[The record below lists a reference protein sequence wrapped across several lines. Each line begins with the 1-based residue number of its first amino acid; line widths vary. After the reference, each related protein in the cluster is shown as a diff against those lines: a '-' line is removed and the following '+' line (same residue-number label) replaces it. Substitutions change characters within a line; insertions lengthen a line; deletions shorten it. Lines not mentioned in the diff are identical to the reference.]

1 MTWRKIKRDSDGS
14 IKQHIADT
22 MYALLPIVV
31 RGAEK
36 SVLFIDKDNWVYAK
50 GNIDRHPRY
59 THYLP
64 VPELKEE

>member
-1 MTWRKIKRDSDGS
+1 MMGWRKIKRDSDGCV
-14 IKQHIADT
+14 KQHIADT

-31 RGAEK
+31 RGATK
-36 SVLFIDKDNWVYAK
+36 SVVLDKYNWVYAK
-50 GNIDRHPRY
+50 GKIDRNPNY

>member
-1 MTWRKIKRDSDGS
+1 MTWRKIKRDSNGS

-31 RGAEK
+31 RGAGK
-36 SVLFIDKDNWVYAK
+36 SVLFIDKDNWIYAK

-59 THYLP
+59 THYFQ
-64 VPELKEE
+64 VPEQMEE